1 LSRKDAKAQR
11 NKGLTQEDVKPG
23 LRKTPFASLRLCEK
37 KNFLL
42 HRRTSSK
49 GAKKKLFAAWRLCA
63 NKNKYLEEEKF
74 TFPFVTCLP
83 QVGFARTLKSI
94 SDTLE
99 VA

>member
-1 LSRKDAKAQR
+1 MLRDRQR
-11 NKGLTQEDVKPG
+11 
-23 LRKTPFASLRLCEK
+23 R
-37 KNFLL
+37 
-42 HRRTSSK
+42 HK

-63 NKNKYLEEEKF
+63 KKNKYLEEEKF